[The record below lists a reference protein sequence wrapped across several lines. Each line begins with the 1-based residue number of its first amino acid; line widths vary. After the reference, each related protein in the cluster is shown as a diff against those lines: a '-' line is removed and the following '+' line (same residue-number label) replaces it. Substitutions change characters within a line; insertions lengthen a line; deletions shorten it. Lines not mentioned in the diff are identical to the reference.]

1 MNLVYAFAIAA
12 QMGCGVY
19 LLLSRHGVRIL
30 LGIVLLST
38 ATNLLIFVAGGLR
51 FTAPPVIES
60 GMQMLDAE
68 TANALPQALILTAIV
83 IGFAL
88 VSFAAALILKTYRS
102 VGSVLTSDHND
113 AEALGSPFDKEPA
126 RNA

>member
-51 FTAPPVIES
+51 FTAPPVIEQ
-60 GMQMLDAE
+60 GMRMLGDE

-102 VGSVLTSDHND
+102 TGSVLTSDHND
-113 AEALGSPFDKEPA
+113 AEALGSPFPREAMRDA
-126 RNA
+126 

>member
-1 MNLVYAFAIAA
+1 MNLVYAFAIAV

-19 LLLSRHGVRIL
+19 LLLSRNAMRIL

-38 ATNLLIFVAGGLR
+38 ATNLLIFVAGGLH
-51 FTAPPVIES
+51 FTAPPVIEK
-60 GMQMLDAE
+60 GAQTLAAE

-88 VSFAAALILKTYRS
+88 VSFAAALILKTYRA
-102 VGSVLTSDHND
+102 VGSVMTSDHDD
-113 AEALGSPFDKEPA
+113 AEALGSPFEKEA
-126 RNA
+126 TRNA